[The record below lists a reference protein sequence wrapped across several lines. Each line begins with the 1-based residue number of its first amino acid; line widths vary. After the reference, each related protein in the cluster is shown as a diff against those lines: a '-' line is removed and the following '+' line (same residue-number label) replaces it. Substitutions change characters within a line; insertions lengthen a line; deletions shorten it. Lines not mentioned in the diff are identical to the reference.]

1 MPLSE
6 TLNLLTTTI
15 SPATTPKLTLREG
28 RYLLRFANN
37 ARDLDAVLK
46 LRFEVFNLE
55 LSEGLQSSFL
65 TQRDRDEFDSQCHH
79 LMVEDTEAGHVVG
92 TYRIQTNEMAA
103 AGNGFYSAGEFN
115 LATLPDDVVLNS
127 IELGRACIAP
137 AHRHTNVLY
146 LMWRGLAAYTLQAR
160 KRYLFGCCSLTSQD
174 TREGWEVMN
183 QLHLGG
189 HVHQAFQVL
198 PQRGFECERAPEGEL
213 SAQAKIPKLFRA
225 YLRFGAKVCSPPTI
239 DRQFKTIDYFVLMD
253 CHQLSPAAYQMF
265 FSSQVGGL

>member
-1 MPLSE
+1 M
-6 TLNLLTTTI
+6 
-15 SPATTPKLTLREG
+15 
-28 RYLLRFANN
+28 
-37 ARDLDAVLK
+37 
-46 LRFEVFNLE
+46 
-55 LSEGLQSSFL
+55 
-65 TQRDRDEFDSQCHH
+65 
-79 LMVEDTEAGHVVG
+79 VG

-115 LATLPDDVVLNS
+115 LATLPDDVALNS

-189 HVHQAFQVL
+189 HVQQAFQVL
-198 PQRGFECERAPEGEL
+198 PQSGFACEIEEEGTL
-213 SAQAKIPKLFRA
+213 SVEAKIPKLFRA

-265 FSSQVGGL
+265 FS